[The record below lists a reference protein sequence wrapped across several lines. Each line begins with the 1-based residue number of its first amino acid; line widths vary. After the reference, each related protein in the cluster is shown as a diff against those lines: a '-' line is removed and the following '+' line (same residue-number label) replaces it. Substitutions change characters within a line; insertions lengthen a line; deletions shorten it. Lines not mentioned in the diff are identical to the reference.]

1 MNALTLLMQ
10 VLACRLGVVTGLGIF
25 FVHRHGYFTLTH
37 MLIRSS
43 LPLSASPP

>member
-25 FVHRHGYFTLTH
+25 FLCTDTDIL
-37 MLIRSS
+37 L
-43 LPLSASPP
+43 